1 MDGREG
7 ILGLAAWDQAAEHR
21 ATAGSF
27 GGFGEGRDGEDGVF
41 GKETESGSPPSASQS
56 EAPKRSFCSDALGR
70 EGHERVKAEGC
81 PHCGGRNCCL
91 GTGERS
97 GAVSL
102 QGLRTHVQRAHQDA
116 DGAAAKEGPLARP
129 CPSDDRRQKPGEDHR
144 TLRRPPEHSLSL
156 AASVSLLARGG
167 QAQNAERD
175 RRSR

>member
-1 MDGREG
+1 M
-7 ILGLAAWDQAAEHR
+7 IAAWDQAAEHR

-56 EAPKRSFCSDALGR
+56 EAPKRSFRSDALGR
-70 EGHERVKAEGC
+70 EGHERVKAEAARTA
-81 PHCGGRNCCL
+81 GGKIVAWGPANGLARFRCK
-91 GTGERS
+91 
-97 GAVSL
+97 
-102 QGLRTHVQRAHQDA
+102 GLRTHVQRAHQDA
-116 DGAAAKEGPLARP
+116 DGTAAKEGPLARP

-144 TLRRPPEHSLSL
+144 TLRRPPEHSLLL

-175 RRSR
+175 RRSG